1 MKNPSPLLPG
11 LALFALLP
19 LLLAADCEGP
29 VDDDDT
35 TAQQSEWVVIDEGL
49 PGALISIWGT
59 SSTDVWV
66 AGAHEP
72 GEDEDDDDSGENR
85 GPGIARHWDGSTW
98 TDLEPPTDRDL
109 WWVFSDGGDDVW
121 YVGEDTIILRYHRP
135 SSTWTE
141 LDSPIGPGTTLFGAW
156 GPPGGPVFAVGGNVN
171 SMDEG
176 PVLLRIDAGVATEV
190 TDPIFDQ
197 LSPMESFFK
206 LWGTSEDDLWMIS
219 DHGSVFHWD
228 GGDWSRLILPDN
240 PRLVT
245 INGGQADDIVIVGGE
260 SQAVVFER
268 EGVAWNNVAPVGGSS
283 LNGVFVDTSG
293 NAWAAGMSN
302 AVARRAEGGWV
313 WVLPPLVLL
322 DWHAV
327 WLDETGT
334 PWLAGGNLIDLID
347 GAVVRYDSSGG

>member
-1 MKNPSPLLPG
+1 MKNSSLLLPG

-29 VDDDDT
+29 TDDDDDAT
-35 TAQQSEWVVIDEGL
+35 DQESEWVLVDGGL
-49 PGALISIWGT
+49 PGALISIWGS
-59 SSTDVWV
+59 SSTDVFV
-66 AGAHEP
+66 SGAQAT
-72 GEDEDDDDSGENR
+72 
-85 GPGIARHWDGSTW
+85 ARHFDGTTW
-98 TDLEPPTDRDL
+98 TDLEPPTDKDL

-121 YVGEDTIILRYHRP
+121 YVGDAGVVLRYDRTDG
-135 SSTWTE
+135 SWTE
-141 LDSPIGPGTTLFGAW
+141 LDSPVSEDTTLFGAW
-156 GPPGGPVFAVGGNVN
+156 GPPGGPVFAVGGNVA

-176 PVLLRIDAGVATEV
+176 GVLLRIEGDTVTEV
-190 TDPIFDQ
+190 TDPLFDQ
-197 LSPMESFFK
+197 VSNMESFFK
-206 LWGTSEDDLWMIS
+206 PWGTSADDLWVIT

-228 GGDWSRLILPDN
+228 GGSWSRLILPDN

-268 EGVAWNNVAPVGGSS
+268 EGVAWNDTAPVGGSS
-283 LNGVFVDTSG
+283 LNGVFVDEAG
-293 NAWAAGMSN
+293 DAWAAGMSN

-327 WLDETGT
+327 WIDETGR